1 MDAQDDRP
9 SPSFVTNYDVL
20 PFSTGL
26 KQACPSGVFVT
37 LTPGDSTVWSAVM
50 FIRDGKSSL
59 SSSGA
64 LSTQLMTPG
73 PYAPAILRFQI
84 VFPDSYPRRAPR
96 IIFATDI
103 FHPLITPLTTYMYTT
118 DIQDN
123 GTVSAT
129 DDERLPPGGFSLRH
143 GFPEWFGRVRRSAEA
158 SLSAP
163 TSPVAEQPSMFA
175 SPDPSAATPSYM
187 QTSNRPVVS
196 MYQVLKYIKGAF
208 DSPEVMDTVPLDAAG
223 NPGAWHA
230 WRTHR
235 RKQQAKQE
243 AEASP
248 PSQPQPASEGV
259 PATPSPKKQDKRP
272 VSQAVP
278 RKPGEWNWD
287 GVWEDRVKKGVAASL
302 SEPVLYGGMT
312 INDELVCCFLRPS
325 LLILSG

>member
-1 MDAQDDRP
+1 MSALKLA
-9 SPSFVTNYDVL
+9 NL
-20 PFSTGL
+20 PALRKQQLLSEFTGL

-37 LTPGDSTVWSAVM
+37 LTPDDSTVWSAVL
-50 FIRDGKSSL
+50 FTRD
-59 SSSGA
+59 
-64 LSTQLMTPG
+64 G
-73 PYAPAILRFQI
+73 PYAPAVLRFQI
-84 VFPDSYPRRAPR
+84 LFPESYPRRAPM

-158 SLSAP
+158 SLSTP
-163 TSPVAEQPSMFA
+163 TSPVAEQSLSFTN
-175 SPDPSAATPSYM
+175 SPDPTTSAGAPPPSHA
-187 QTSNRPVVS
+187 QISSSVS
-196 MYQVLKYIKGAF
+196 MYQVLRYIKSAF
-208 DSPEVMDTVPLDAAG
+208 DKPEVLDSVPLDAAG

-235 RKQQAKQE
+235 RKQQTKQ
-243 AEASP
+243 AEGGGDGAAP
-248 PSQPQPASEGV
+248 V
-259 PATPSPKKQDKRP
+259 TPSPKKAAAAAASGEKKP
-272 VSQAVP
+272 VVGQSAP

-302 SEPVLYGGMT
+302 SEPVLYGGT
-312 INDELVCCFLRPS
+312 TLNDELIRFLS
-325 LLILSG
+325 MEEAEADSIKDNLLRTLGTSV

>member
-1 MDAQDDRP
+1 M
-9 SPSFVTNYDVL
+9 
-20 PFSTGL
+20 
-26 KQACPSGVFVT
+26 
-37 LTPGDSTVWSAVM
+37 
-50 FIRDGKSSL
+50 
-59 SSSGA
+59 
-64 LSTQLMTPG
+64 
-73 PYAPAILRFQI
+73 
-84 VFPDSYPRRAPR
+84 

-163 TSPVAEQPSMFA
+163 TSPIAEHTSIFP
-175 SPDPSAATPSYM
+175 SPDPGAAAGGVGPSYM
-187 QTSNRPVVS
+187 QTNRPVVS
-196 MYQVLKYIKGAF
+196 MYQVLKYIKSAF
-208 DSPEVMDTVPLDAAG
+208 DKPDVLDSVPLDAAG

-235 RKQQAKQE
+235 RKQQAKQ
-243 AEASP
+243 AEGDNKQGSD
-248 PSQPQPASEGV
+248 GT
-259 PATPSPKKQDKRP
+259 PATPSPKKPSGDKRP
-272 VSQAVP
+272 VSQTVP

-302 SEPVLYGGMT
+302 SEPVLYGGTT
-312 INDELVCCFLRPS
+312 INDELVRFPLTDLS
-325 LLILSG
+325 LL

>member
-1 MDAQDDRP
+1 MSALKLA
-9 SPSFVTNYDVL
+9 NL
-20 PFSTGL
+20 PALRKQQLLSEFTGL

-37 LTPGDSTVWSAVM
+37 LTPGDSTVWSAVL
-50 FIRDGKSSL
+50 FIRD
-59 SSSGA
+59 
-64 LSTQLMTPG
+64 G
-73 PYAPAILRFQI
+73 PYAPAVLRFQI
-84 VFPDSYPRRAPR
+84 MFPDSYPRRAPM

-163 TSPVAEQPSMFA
+163 SSPTVEQTAMFA
-175 SPDPSAATPSYM
+175 SPEPGAAGAAGPSYM
-187 QTSNRPVVS
+187 QTNRPLVS
-196 MYQVLKYIKGAF
+196 MYQVLKYIKSAF
-208 DSPEVMDTVPLDAAG
+208 DKPEVLDSVPLDAAG

-235 RKQQAKQE
+235 RKQRAKQ
-243 AEASP
+243 AEGGEQGSDGA
-248 PSQPQPASEGV
+248 A
-259 PATPSPKKQDKRP
+259 ATPSPKKPAGEKRP
-272 VSQAVP
+272 VGQSAP

-302 SEPVLYGGMT
+302 SEPVLFGGTT
-312 INDELVCCFLRPS
+312 INDELIRFLAMEATEAES
-325 LLILSG
+325 IKDNLLRTLGTSV

>member
-1 MDAQDDRP
+1 M
-9 SPSFVTNYDVL
+9 
-20 PFSTGL
+20 
-26 KQACPSGVFVT
+26 
-37 LTPGDSTVWSAVM
+37 
-50 FIRDGKSSL
+50 
-59 SSSGA
+59 
-64 LSTQLMTPG
+64 
-73 PYAPAILRFQI
+73 
-84 VFPDSYPRRAPR
+84 

-163 TSPVAEQPSMFA
+163 TSPVVEHTPRLA
-175 SPDPSAATPSYM
+175 SPEPGAAGTTPSYM
-187 QTSNRPVVS
+187 QTNRPAVS
-196 MYQVLKYIKGAF
+196 MYQVLKYIKSTF
-208 DSPEVMDTVPLDAAG
+208 DKPEVLDSVPLDAAG

-235 RKQQAKQE
+235 RKQQAKQ
-243 AEASP
+243 AESAQQQQQQQQGSD
-248 PSQPQPASEGV
+248 GT
-259 PATPSPKKQDKRP
+259 PATPSPKKGAAEKRP

-287 GVWEDRVKKGVAASL
+287 GVWEDRVKKGVASSL
-302 SEPVLYGGMT
+302 SEPVLYGGVTM
-312 INDELVCCFLRPS
+312 NDELVRVMVTSVNSMFANFSS
-325 LLILSG
+325 LDSIPLYGRDGD